1 MSDKSYQAL
10 VERVKR
16 KIGSPAAQSKHCV
29 EIQRQP
35 DDSAEDWAQL
45 LSDLGTVENVTMIP
59 LDDTAEHV
67 RLRWNPEESMA

>member
-1 MSDKSYQAL
+1 MSTKTYQTL

-16 KIGSPAAQSKHCV
+16 QIGSPGAQSKQCV
-29 EIQRQP
+29 EIKRQP
-35 DDSAEDWAQL
+35 DDAAEDWAQL

>member
-1 MSDKSYQAL
+1 MSTKTYQAL

-16 KIGSPAAQSKHCV
+16 HIGSPGAQSKLCV
-29 EIQRQP
+29 EIKRQP

-45 LSDLGTVENVTMIP
+45 LEDLGTIENVTMIP
-59 LDDTAEHV
+59 LDDTGESV

>member
-1 MSDKSYQAL
+1 MSEKTYQAL

-16 KIGSPAAQSKHCV
+16 KIGSPAAQSQHCV

-35 DDSAEDWAQL
+35 DDAAEDWAQL
-45 LSDLGTVENVTMIP
+45 LEDLGTIENVTMIP

>member
-1 MSDKSYQAL
+1 MSVNTYQAL

-16 KIGSPAAQSKHCV
+16 KIGSPAAQSKLCC

-35 DDSAEDWAQL
+35 DDNADDWAKL
-45 LSDLGTVENVTMIP
+45 LEDLGTVENVTMIP
-59 LDDTAEHV
+59 LDDNAEHV